1 MIDSNASLNRISL
14 ILTKLKLTNILWQ
27 PRCQSPRLVFVKGS
41 KGRYESSTSVSLE
54 SYFKDLY
61 GAQKAK
67 QNKTKQI
74 YNYTYTYIYIY
85 IHKNQEIYISFTF
98 SHVHEIYRELY
109 MGARRYG
116 ISLRVFNSTSHSF
129 AALTREMSSLTREE
143 KSPYLHA
150 TMCYFVYHIN
160 IIALYWEEKLASLM
174 NENNEST
181 IPE

>member
-14 ILTKLKLTNILWQ
+14 KLSKLKLTNILWQ

-61 GAQKAK
+61 GAQKK
-67 QNKTKQI
+67 NKTKQNKYI
-74 YNYTYTYIYIY
+74 IIHIHIYIYIY
-85 IHKNQEIYISFTF
+85 KNQEIYISCTF

-116 ISLRVFNSTSHSF
+116 ISLRVFNSISHEWDVEF
-129 AALTREMSSLTREE
+129 YTRREIPLSICNHVLFCLSY
-143 KSPYLHA
+143 KHNSPLLRRKA
-150 TMCYFVYHIN
+150 GFT
-160 IIALYWEEKLASLM
+160 
-174 NENNEST
+174 NEWK
-181 IPE
+181 